1 MMPSLHSLLDVA
13 DIVLDGYATSKHELF
28 ELLGRH
34 MERVHGQQ
42 ADAVTSALQRREMA
56 GSTALGQRLAI
67 PHARVK
73 GLDRIRMVY
82 LHLGTP
88 LPFDAPDDL
97 PVTDVICLMVPSP
110 ATQEHLDLLAE
121 VASLFS
127 DADFRDRLHAS
138 ASPEAVKELLED
150 WSV

>member
-1 MMPSLHSLLDVA
+1 MPALHSFLDEA
-13 DIVLDGYATSKHELF
+13 DIVLDVHATSKHGLF
-28 ELLGRH
+28 DLLGRH
-34 MERVHGQQ
+34 MERVHGQR
-42 ADAVTSALQRREMA
+42 AEAVASALQRREMA
-56 GSTALGQRLAI
+56 GSTALGHRVAI

-82 LHLGTP
+82 LRLGTP

-97 PVTDVICLMVPSP
+97 PITDVICLMVPSP

-138 ASPEAVKELLED
+138 ASPEAVRKLLEG
-150 WSV
+150 WRV